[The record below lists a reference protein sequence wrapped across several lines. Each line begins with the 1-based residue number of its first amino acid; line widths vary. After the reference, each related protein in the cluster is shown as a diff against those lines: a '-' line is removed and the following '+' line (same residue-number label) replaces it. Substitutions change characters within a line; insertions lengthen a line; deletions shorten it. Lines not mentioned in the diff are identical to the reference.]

1 MHAPASPTLPATVPV
16 SFELSPARNGWI
28 GLTVRAG
35 DQSDEI
41 SCSDAFDPFQEIVD
55 LMLRLSHGLNGCV
68 EIDEEGVS
76 TMLWVDREPGSPT
89 GRFRVFEVGPGG
101 GIETLKVDAAVDL
114 AQVAGAWL
122 AAFRAYVPTYDPEH
136 WDQVG
141 REGPAERQLAKV
153 ELRFLA
159 ASLDAR
165 AGARRNS
172 LPSHGYPVER
182 ATPA

>member
-68 EIDEEGVS
+68 EIDDKGFVLTGGAALPLETSKPGVFAIGDVRSGSVKRVAAGVGEG
-76 TMLWVDREPGSPT
+76 
-89 GRFRVFEVGPGG
+89 
-101 GIETLKVDAAVDL
+101 AAVV
-114 AQVAGAWL
+114 AQIHQAL
-122 AAFRAYVPTYDPEH
+122 AAQHE
-136 WDQVG
+136 
-141 REGPAERQLAKV
+141 E
-153 ELRFLA
+153 A
-159 ASLDAR
+159 AA
-165 AGARRNS
+165 
-172 LPSHGYPVER
+172 
-182 ATPA
+182 